1 LIERYKPGAVST
13 AAAHIAALGGQIDA
27 LFIPEQAAAMPDVAK
42 ALAANGLDS
51 RHVQI
56 LGTGLWNDSRVLS
69 LPALQGAWFAAPENA
84 GFTGFSQRYRAKFGS
99 DPSRVATLAYDS
111 VSMAAALARTQ
122 GARRYSEEVLTS
134 ATGFNG
140 ADGVFRFKLDGGN
153 ERGLSV
159 LQVNNGSTIVVSPA
173 PRSLSGA

>member
-1 LIERYKPGAVST
+1 MAVR
-13 AAAHIAALGGQIDA
+13 A
-27 LFIPEQAAAMPDVAK
+27 
-42 ALAANGLDS
+42 
-51 RHVQI
+51 
-56 LGTGLWNDSRVLS
+56 
-69 LPALQGAWFAAPENA
+69 FATS
-84 GFTGFSQRYRAKFGS
+84 G
-99 DPSRVATLAYDS
+99 
-111 VSMAAALARTQ
+111 MAAALARTQ

-140 ADGVFRFKLDGGN
+140 ADGVFRFKPDGGN